1 MLVSA
6 NPSFY
11 LSGSNNS
18 RKHRYFTQARGLLFR
33 TTLHFTS
40 ARAQL
45 LCLSCVGSPAGLL
58 ESVILPVR
66 GQPLIQNTSFYLGFQ
81 LTAGSQQ
88 YSEEQSSF
96 YLSAVPLGLVALILP
111 KRRPSSGLYQMALKG
126 TFKDLLCSSVCSYP
140 RGCRIRGFF
149 GVSCISFRID
159 PNWALVGLM
168 FNPGSQNAH
177 LVSMVPKILL
187 T

>member
-1 MLVSA
+1 M
-6 NPSFY
+6 
-11 LSGSNNS
+11 
-18 RKHRYFTQARGLLFR
+18 LFR

-58 ESVILPVR
+58 ESVILLVR
-66 GQPLIQNTSFYLGFQ
+66 GQPLTQNISFYLSDNTPFNLGFQ
-81 LTAGSQQ
+81 VTAGSQQ

-96 YLSAVPLGLVALILP
+96 YLSAVPLGPVSLILP
-111 KRRPSSGLYQMALKG
+111 KRQPSSGLYQMAPKG